1 MSSNE
6 SAKVTRRRMEANQ
19 TVVKGNPN
27 FSTINPPKV
36 GPTNEPQKNDDDH
49 MPLKTEKIKMLI

>member
-1 MSSNE
+1 
-6 SAKVTRRRMEANQ
+6 MEANQ

-49 MPLKTEKIKMLI
+49 MPLKTEKIKI